1 MMTLRD
7 RPRLIQT
14 VVIFAILAAAAI
26 QLRVQG
32 RLWACDCERIKLWV
46 AEAWGTATSQHVFD
60 PYSFTH
66 VLHGILFC
74 GALALLLPKLH
85 WSWRLCLTIA
95 GEALWEVIENTN
107 FVIDRYR
114 EATAALGYTGDTI
127 VNSLGDVI
135 CCGLGF
141 VLARWLGLVRS
152 VIFFVLIELLL
163 LVWIRDSLLL
173 NILMLTYPLDEIR
186 EWQTRK

>member
-1 MMTLRD
+1 MTTLRD
-7 RPRLIQT
+7 RPRLLQST
-14 VVIFAILAAAAI
+14 AIGATFIATAI
-26 QLRVQG
+26 QLRIQG
-32 RLWACDCERIKLWV
+32 RLWACDCDSIKLWV
-46 AEAWGTATSQHVFD
+46 SDAWGPATSQHVFD

-66 VLHGILFC
+66 VLHGVLFC
-74 GALALLLPKLH
+74 GVLALVLPKLS
-85 WSWRLCLTIA
+85 WSWRFCLTIA
-95 GEALWEVIENTN
+95 GEALWEVVENTN

-114 EATAALGYTGDTI
+114 EATAALGYTGDT
-127 VNSLGDVI
+127 VLNSLGDVV

-141 VLARWLGLVRS
+141 ALARWLGLVRS

-173 NILMLTYPLDEIR
+173 NVLMLTYPLDGIR